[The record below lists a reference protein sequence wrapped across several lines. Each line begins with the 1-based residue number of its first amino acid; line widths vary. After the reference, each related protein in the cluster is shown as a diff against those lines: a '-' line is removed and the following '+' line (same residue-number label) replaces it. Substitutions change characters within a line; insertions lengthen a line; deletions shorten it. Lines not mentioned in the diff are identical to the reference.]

1 MLPLAAILGIFL
13 QGTPQE
19 ETLLEKLDREI
30 AGVVKRVRPS
40 VVSVVARFTVRPDP
54 KLYLSQTLHL
64 SGIVYRKDGYIV
76 TDGRALEDADSIRVT
91 TGDGRTLE
99 AKLVAADVRT
109 GLAVLWVEV
118 GDLVPAEPAA
128 TKNLRCGSMAVAVGN
143 SYGLEGSASVG
154 TLSGTDRSIRLG
166 GRKYDGMIQLSVPV
180 HPGDCGGFVADVRGR
195 LIGIVHSTFS
205 ADDASPE
212 AGLLR
217 LFNKEGRDL
226 WPASPTPL
234 VFATPVDTIEFV
246 ADRIIKYRKM
256 VRGRLGIS
264 AKPAEGGV
272 EIVKLE
278 IESPARKAGLRKGDV
293 LLSCD
298 GETVSGVAALQE
310 KIERLEEPRVF
321 KMRILRDGVPRDV
334 EVRVEIEVGK

>member
-1 MLPLAAILGIFL
+1 MVPLAVILGLYL
-13 QGTPQE
+13 QGPPQE

-30 AGVVKRVRPS
+30 AGVVKKVRPS

-54 KLYLSQTLHL
+54 KLYVSQTLNL
-64 SGIVYRKDGYIV
+64 SGIVYRQDGYVV
-76 TDGRALEDADSIRVT
+76 TDGRALEAAGSIRVT

-99 AKLVAADVRT
+99 AKLIAVDAKT
-109 GLAVLWVEV
+109 GIAVLRVEA
-118 GDLVPAEPAA
+118 GDLVPAEAA
-128 TKNLRCGSMAVAVGN
+128 TQDLRRGSLALAVGN

-166 GRKYDGMIQLSVPV
+166 GRKYDGMLQLSVPV

-234 VFATPVDTIEFV
+234 VFATPVDTVAFV
-246 ADRIIKYRKM
+246 ADRIIKHRKM
-256 VRGRLGIS
+256 VRGRLGVS
-264 AKPAEGGV
+264 AKRVEGGI
-272 EIVKLE
+272 EIVK
-278 IESPARKAGLRKGDV
+278 IEVGSPARKAGLRKGDV
-293 LLSCD
+293 LLACD
-298 GETVSGVAALQE
+298 GEPVGGVASLQA

-321 KMRILRDGVPRDV
+321 KMRLLRDGVPQDIDV
-334 EVRVEIEVGK
+334 QVEIEVGR